1 MTDYVRQ
8 YLGREKYEWEYSQLS
23 IWSMDIETTVPE
35 DENGDTEFP
44 EPIDAKGEILLITLT
59 NLHTGKSFT
68 FGSQPYSGDDT
79 RYMDCGNEKNLLKM
93 FLGFWQQINVDIIT
107 GWNIEQFDV
116 PYLVTRITDVLGE
129 DFAKQLSPWG
139 LVRCTNK
146 EFNGRLEYQ
155 TELTGISILDYMIL
169 YKKYILTKQESYSL
183 ANITEVELGHSK
195 LDHSEYKTW
204 KEFHTEGFET
214 KFVPYNV
221 IDALLIK
228 QLDDKLNLIRIVTTV
243 AYKAGINFEDVSSP
257 IKTWDSIIHNTLLAE
272 KVVVPQT
279 GRSRAQPLDGAYV
292 KEPVPGFYHNVSSI
306 DATSLYP
313 SIIITNNISP
323 ETYLGNVGT
332 TIEDF
337 FDIKSTAVFGDEEY
351 VVTPAGARYSK
362 KKRGIL
368 PRLMIQYMADRK
380 TVKNEMLALEQEYE
394 NTKEESLLN
403 RIAALDAMQMAIKIL
418 LNSCYGA
425 TANEHFRFFKHDHAA
440 SITLSGQYLLR
451 SAENKV
457 GSKIN
462 KKFKTD
468 GEPHVVYCDTDS
480 IYFCLDPII
489 KKFGVAR
496 EKTRETLEKLT
507 SEIITPMVNEI
518 CQECC
523 DKMGS
528 YENKISFKLEIAA
541 PGASAIWIGKKK

>member
-1 MTDYVRQ
+1 MYNVTDQEYKD
-8 YLGREKYEWEYSQLS
+8 YLSELDIDSLHEELSKIESDSTRQLS
-23 IWSMDIETTVPE
+23 MD
-35 DENGDTEFP
+35 
-44 EPIDAKGEILLITLT
+44 L
-59 NLHTGKSFT
+59 FT
-68 FGSQPYSGDDT
+68 
-79 RYMDCGNEKNLLKM
+79 R
-93 FLGFWQQINVDIIT
+93 
-107 GWNIEQFDV
+107 
-116 PYLVTRITDVLGE
+116 
-129 DFAKQLSPWG
+129 
-139 LVRCTNK
+139 
-146 EFNGRLEYQ
+146 
-155 TELTGISILDYMIL
+155 
-169 YKKYILTKQESYSL
+169 
-183 ANITEVELGHSK
+183 
-195 LDHSEYKTW
+195 
-204 KEFHTEGFET
+204 
-214 KFVPYNV
+214 YNV

-228 QLDDKLNLIRIVTTV
+228 QLDDKLNLIRIVTSV

-257 IKTWDSIIHNTLLAE
+257 IKTWDSIVHNTLLAE
-272 KVVVPQT
+272 NVVVPQP
-279 GRSRAQPLDGAYV
+279 GRSRAQPFDGAYV

-323 ETYLGNVGT
+323 ETYIGNVGT
-332 TIEDF
+332 TIDDF
-337 FDIKSTAVFGDEEY
+337 FDTKSTAVFGDDEY

-394 NTKEESLLN
+394 NTKEDSLLN
-403 RIAALDAMQMAIKIL
+403 RIAALDALQMAIKIL

-440 SITLSGQYLLR
+440 SITLSGQYLLM

-462 KKFKTD
+462 EKFKTED
-468 GEPHVVYCDTDS
+468 EPYVIYCDTDS

-507 SEIITPMVNEI
+507 SDIITPMVNDI

-528 YENKISFKLEIAA
+528 YENKISFKLEVAA
-541 PGASAIWIGKKK
+541 PEGAIFCVLPGTRITVNNVDYNIEDYHERFVDDGKQTTLSWDRKTGQMVSDVIRETFTKHYSGKIYRFTGENGKTVSVTADHIMFVRRSGVVLEIPARDVILSDELIYVERGTTNIK